1 MILNML
7 NQFYNYITELVIDY
21 FKDNQL
27 RSGDRF
33 YLQLDKEEDVIGLLE
48 ELKNNSEFNAEP
60 FIYTH
65 KYSDEPF
72 ETFSIDINGT
82 KLVLASTLNG
92 VKPDFLVLLRNLV
105 GEQKE
110 EWENT
115 ALLSIVTEQLDSIQG
130 GSRDLQREGLPLH
143 PNSIVKNLKSK
154 LEEKFQKDVTK
165 TILLDRMDSILEEQ
179 IIQHITFFDFEEIFV
194 ILNQEQMYD
203 EDYKKL
209 SIFKDPD
216 LTTLSGSKLKE
227 RLNLNKELFDYVKR
241 VHDLGYDENE
251 LDKKFTNKLTPKLK
265 QDDWSSIPFT
275 DVIKSYNERIIE
287 ITGNKLILKEVDV
300 KDSLTIWNRGQNETA
315 AGKRKRHMIV
325 FNTKKLNEI
334 DLNFNFHLEGEN
346 VKSLNEKFLEIPNK
360 FRDLVAYKVGNKK
373 LSFKLNTEQANPTYF
388 KFTYKHDKKTALGVE
403 VNLVIL
409 PFEPNNLENYQT
421 SYLLNPL
428 LGKIELYYEGNELI
442 FGQGFNKKRIDLN
455 SNNEAITFENDE
467 QIVVNPL
474 PESFNEEDELEFIIK
489 FIEFNA
495 NVKFLLKNDVPES
508 IPINGFRIWKL
519 KREEQLDFVL
529 RNNKLQ
535 FGNREFYLNKNSKRQ
550 FEWETKWINEGF
562 KSAVLDSDEL
572 INEDL
577 KLSDDL
583 REAYS
588 RFITYYKM
596 KENIPSLCH
605 YSKEL
610 STRASEY
617 VNAYINEI
625 KNFPEGEAIGSKGRD
640 LSKLGTLMGKD
651 IIYFTPFHPLMVAF
665 QLKINEVLKSEI
677 VDNVILSRLNPNGLL
692 PFMYSKNNSLYRPDN
707 INDNNEWLS
716 YKPVSQVSV
725 ADANQ
730 YMAKVVEDKIKQFE
744 EHFSYLFHENSN
756 APIRINIINIKNDF
770 EVLRGLVN
778 WLLNK
783 IKKVGLTNLKNLEVS
798 IYNEALTES
807 SFNLL
812 STIENPDQFEI
823 WLNIK
828 LKANDY
834 DPRDLMRVIRDSIIF
849 YKKDISEKINY
860 GHISFYKMLAQ
871 EHDALQ
877 PMNEMITGMN
887 LQGLYS
893 TIPSMKGKEN
903 FRNGFGTKCYS
914 ISDQD
919 VLGEVTYYLNEL
931 SANLNNDG
939 NNAYHKGEAIV
950 SRTSTTD
957 ENFLANILE
966 SSHWVTFVDPT
977 IDLEYFNK
985 MDNIVII
992 HYSDQYSSSSRFDAI
1007 TVTDK
1012 YKQYFSVVSE
1022 FLKEKEIEG
1031 TDYNVYNAVKAFNT
1045 FNGEWLLRIIG
1056 SKGQYS
1062 REKLS
1067 IISAIK
1073 YSLSYFSHTNII
1085 WVPISLEEILRVAGA
1100 VGLSKSDGVF
1110 TAKNLGFSGAHS
1122 DDLLLIGLETT
1133 NNKLSFHFYPIEVKI
1148 GINNSSVIKKA
1159 HTQVNQT
1166 KKVINDTLISTDP
1179 NSFTTKFYRNFFAQ
1193 LFLSSAQKI
1202 YTSDFFSTKNYN
1214 LSDEIVEKIIK
1225 NDYTISNN
1233 LTPYIGECAILS
1245 FEKDAYIR
1253 TSKIE
1258 DGVTVLKLLE
1268 ADGYR
1273 GLVTSIDE
1281 MHEWIQNKDSDFVK
1295 ESFLSYKYNS
1305 QDLPGDMQPNPY
1317 KERTDEEKMKYD
1329 IVQML
1334 GLEPETEVGPAP
1346 VSEPKP
1352 VSEPISDP
1360 KPDSVDETTH
1370 VQDVSSEEEDNEGI
1384 GLPPKSG
1391 NEATDDVNLDTPEDE
1406 VPNDDPETTIA
1417 SIEEAR
1423 IYLGKAENSNRKVYW
1438 EYGNKGLANRH
1449 LLIAGTSGQGK
1460 TYFMQCLLLEL
1471 SKLGISNIVVDY
1483 TEGFLPN
1490 QLEPE
1495 FVDALGDKLKQKI
1508 VYSEQFPVNPFS
1520 KNVRDIG
1527 GITLPESNTDIAERV
1542 KSVFGAVYKTLGI
1555 QQLNAI
1561 YDSILNGLE
1570 KYGDKMSLRALKECL
1585 EELDTSYSKTAL
1597 SQIRPLID
1605 RNPFTF
1611 DESFSWKN
1619 ILEDN
1624 GTVYVVQLTGYPR
1637 DVQLMITEFILWDLW
1652 NYSVRSGNKN
1662 YPIPVIMDEAQ
1673 NLDHTEQSPS
1683 ARILTEGRKF
1693 GWSAWYATQ
1702 FLKSQLSADELARLQ
1717 NASQKIFFL
1726 PPEQEISTVANSL
1739 SNDSSEKKSWE
1750 SKLSSLRK
1758 GQCVVQGPVLKDN
1771 KELSQSIVTV
1781 VNIAPLSER
1790 I

>member
-1 MILNML
+1 ML
-7 NQFYNYITELVIDY
+7 NQFYKYITGLVIDY

-33 YLQLDKEEDVIGLLE
+33 YLQLDKEEDVIGLFD
-48 ELKNNSEFNAEP
+48 ELRTNSQFNALP
-60 FIYTH
+60 FSYTH
-65 KYSDEPF
+65 KHSEEPF
-72 ETFSIDINGT
+72 ETYCIEINGT
-82 KLVLASTLNG
+82 KLVLATTLNG

-105 GEQKE
+105 GEQKDD
-110 EWENT
+110 WKDT

-143 PNSIVKNLKSK
+143 PNSIVKNLKLK
-154 LEEKFQKDVTK
+154 MEETFAKDVTK
-165 TILLDRMDSILEEQ
+165 TILLDRMESILEEQ
-179 IIQHITFFDFEEIFV
+179 IIQQITFFDFEEIFV
-194 ILNQEQMYD
+194 ILNQGEMYD

-216 LTTLSGSKLKE
+216 LTTLKGSKLKE
-227 RLNLNKELFDYVKR
+227 RLHLNKELFDYVKR
-241 VHDLGYDENE
+241 VHDLGNDEND
-251 LDKKFTNKLTPKLK
+251 LDNKFTNKLTPKLK
-265 QDDWSSIPFT
+265 QDDWQSTPFT
-275 DVIKSYNERIIE
+275 DVAKSYFDRIDE
-287 ITGNKLILKEVDV
+287 LRGNKLILKEVDV
-300 KDSLTIWNRGQNETA
+300 KDSLVIWNRVQNETA
-315 AGKRKRHMIV
+315 AGKRKRHIIV
-325 FNTKKLNEI
+325 FNTKELDEI
-334 DLNFNFHLEGEN
+334 EMNFNFQLEGQN
-346 VKSLNEKFLEIPNK
+346 VKSLNEKFLVIPNK
-360 FRDLVAYKVGNKK
+360 FIEFATYKVGTKK
-373 LSFKLNTEQANPTYF
+373 ITFNIHAQKNTPTYL
-388 KFTYKHDKKTALGVE
+388 KFTYKHDSKAALGVE
-403 VNLVIL
+403 INLIIL

-428 LGKIELYYEGNELI
+428 LGQIELYYEGNELI

-455 SNNEAITFENDE
+455 GNNEAISFENDE

-474 PESFNEEDELEFIIK
+474 PEAFNEEDELDFIIK
-489 FIEFNA
+489 FIEFETDI
-495 NVKFLLKNDVPES
+495 KFLLKNDIPES

-519 KREEQLDFVL
+519 KREEQLDFIL

-550 FEWETKWINEGF
+550 FEWESKWINEGF
-562 KSAVLDSDEL
+562 QAAVLDSDEL
-572 INEDL
+572 ISEDL
-577 KLSDDL
+577 KINDDL

-588 RFITYYKM
+588 RFITYFRR
-596 KENIPSLCH
+596 KENIPSLC
-605 YSKEL
+605 YFSKEL
-610 STRASEY
+610 SKRANEY

-625 KNFPEGEAIGSKGRD
+625 NSFPEGEAIGSKGRD
-640 LSKLGTLMGKD
+640 LSKLGTIKGKD

-665 QLKINEVLKSEI
+665 QLKINDVLKSEI
-677 VDNVILSRLNPNGLL
+677 VDNVILNRLNPNGLL
-692 PFMYSKNNSLYRPDN
+692 PFIYSKNNSLYRPDN
-707 INDNNEWLS
+707 ISDNNEWLS

-730 YMAKVVEDKIKQFE
+730 YMAKVVEDKVKQFE
-744 EHFSYLFHENSN
+744 EHFSYLLHERSN

-778 WLLNK
+778 WLLKK
-783 IKKVGLTNLKNLEVS
+783 INKVGLTNLKNLEVS

-812 STIENPDQFEI
+812 STIENPDQFEA

-828 LKANDY
+828 LKANEN

-849 YKKDISEKINY
+849 YKKDINEEINY

-887 LQGLYS
+887 LEGLYS

-903 FRNGFGTKCYS
+903 YRTGFGTKCYS

-919 VLGEVTYYLNEL
+919 VLGEVSYYLNEL
-931 SANLNNDG
+931 SANLTNDG

-957 ENFLANILE
+957 EDFLAKILK

-1007 TVTDK
+1007 TVTNK
-1012 YKQYFSVVSE
+1012 SQQYFSVVSE
-1022 FLKEKEIEG
+1022 FLKEKEVEG
-1031 TDYNVYNAVKAFNT
+1031 TDQNVFNAVNAFNT

-1073 YSLSYFSHTNII
+1073 YSLSYFSHPDIL

-1122 DDLLLIGLETT
+1122 DDLLLIGLENKD
-1133 NNKLSFHFYPIEVKI
+1133 NNLAFHFYPIEVKI

-1166 KKVINDTLISTDP
+1166 KKVINDTLISSDS

-1202 YTSDFFSTKNYN
+1202 YTSDFFSTKDYN

-1253 TSKIE
+1253 TSKLE
-1258 DGVTVLKLLE
+1258 DGVTVLKLVE

-1281 MHEWIQNKDSDFVK
+1281 MHEWIQNKESDFVR
-1295 ESFLSYKYNS
+1295 ESLLSYKYNS
-1305 QDLPGDMQPNPY
+1305 QDIPTDEKTKLYQE
-1317 KERTDEEKMKYD
+1317 KTDEEKMKYD
-1329 IVQML
+1329 SKRML
-1334 GLEPETEVGPAP
+1334 GLEPQTETEHVSVPIPVPVG
-1346 VSEPKP
+1346 
-1352 VSEPISDP
+1352 
-1360 KPDSVDETTH
+1360 ETTQ
-1370 VQDVSSEEEDNEGI
+1370 VQDTSTKPEEDSINHKESSDEEI
-1384 GLPPKSG
+1384 
-1391 NEATDDVNLDTPEDE
+1391 EATNDLTKSDKYPKLVNQDIPINLIPMTEPDTK
-1406 VPNDDPETTIA
+1406 IS

-1471 SKLGISNIVVDY
+1471 SKLGISNVVVDY

-1495 FVDALGDKLKQKI
+1495 FVGALGEKLRQKI

-1527 GITLPESNTDIAERV
+1527 GISLPESNTDIAERV
-1542 KSVFGAVYKTLGI
+1542 KSVFGAVYKSLGI

-1570 KYGDKMSLRALKECL
+1570 KYGDKMNLRALKECL
-1585 EELDTSYSKTAL
+1585 EELDTPPSKTAL

-1611 DESFSWKN
+1611 DESFSWNN
-1619 ILEDN
+1619 ILEDK
-1624 GTVYVVQLTGYPR
+1624 GTVFVIQLTGYPR

-1662 YPIPVIMDEAQ
+1662 NPIPVIMDEAQ

-1702 FLKSQLSADELARLQ
+1702 FLKSQLSPDELARLQ

-1771 KELSQSIVTV
+1771 NELTQSIVTV

-1790 I
+1790 K

>member
-1 MILNML
+1 ML
-7 NQFYNYITELVIDY
+7 NQFYKYITGLVIDY

-33 YLQLDKEEDVIGLLE
+33 YLQLDREEDVIGLYD
-48 ELKNNSEFNAEP
+48 ELRTNSQFKAIP
-60 FIYTH
+60 FSYTH
-65 KYSDEPF
+65 KYGEEPF
-72 ETFSIDINGT
+72 ETYCIEINGT

-105 GEQKE
+105 GEQKDD
-110 EWENT
+110 WKDT

-154 LEEKFQKDVTK
+154 MEETFAKDVTK
-165 TILLDRMDSILEEQ
+165 TILLDRMESILEEQ
-179 IIQHITFFDFEEIFV
+179 IIQQITFFDFEEIFV
-194 ILNQEQMYD
+194 ILNQGKMYD

-216 LTTLSGSKLKE
+216 LTTLGLKGSKLKE
-227 RLNLNKELFDYVKR
+227 RLHLNKELFDYVKR
-241 VHDLGYDENE
+241 VHDLGNDEND
-251 LDKKFTNKLTPKLK
+251 LDNKFTNKLTPKLK
-265 QDDWSSIPFT
+265 QDDWQSIPFT
-275 DVIKSYNERIIE
+275 DVAKSYFDRIE
-287 ITGNKLILKEVDV
+287 ELRGNKLILKEVDV
-300 KDSLTIWNRGQNETA
+300 KDSLAIWNRVQNETA
-315 AGKRKRHMIV
+315 AGKRKRHIIV
-325 FNTKKLNEI
+325 FNTKELDEI
-334 DLNFNFHLEGEN
+334 ELNFNFQLEGQN
-346 VKSLNEKFLEIPNK
+346 VKSLNEKFLVIPNK
-360 FRDLVAYKVGNKK
+360 FIEFATYKVGTKKITFNIHAEKNK
-373 LSFKLNTEQANPTYF
+373 PTYF
-388 KFTYKHDKKTALGVE
+388 KFTYKHDSKAALGVE
-403 VNLVIL
+403 VNLIIL

-421 SYLLNPL
+421 SYLVNPL
-428 LGKIELYYEGNELI
+428 LGQIELYYEGNELI

-455 SNNEAITFENDE
+455 SNNEAISFESDE

-474 PESFNEEDELEFIIK
+474 PEAFNEEDELDFIIK
-489 FIEFNA
+489 FIEFQTD
-495 NVKFLLKNDVPES
+495 VKFLLKNDIPES

-562 KSAVLDSDEL
+562 QAAVLDSDEL
-572 INEDL
+572 IIEEI

-588 RFITYYKM
+588 RFITYFRL
-596 KENIPSLCH
+596 KENIPSLC
-605 YSKEL
+605 YFSKEL
-610 STRASEY
+610 SKRANEY

-625 KNFPEGEAIGSKGRD
+625 NSFPEGEAIGSKGRD
-640 LSKLGTLMGKD
+640 LSKLGTIKGKD

-665 QLKINEVLKSEI
+665 QMKINEVLKSEI

-730 YMAKVVEDKIKQFE
+730 YMAKVVEDKLKQFE

-778 WLLNK
+778 WLLKK
-783 IKKVGLTNLKNLEVS
+783 INKVGLTNLKNLEVS
-798 IYNEALTES
+798 IYNETLIES

-812 STIENPDQFEI
+812 STIENPDQFEA

-834 DPRDLMRVIRDSIIF
+834 DPRDIMRVIRDSIIF
-849 YKKDISEKINY
+849 YKKDLNEEINY

-887 LQGLYS
+887 LEGLYS

-903 FRNGFGTKCYS
+903 YRTGFGTKCYS
-914 ISDQD
+914 ISEQD
-919 VLGEVTYYLNEL
+919 VLGEVSFYLNEL
-931 SANLNNDG
+931 SANLTNDG

-957 ENFLANILE
+957 EDFLAKILE

-1012 YKQYFSVVSE
+1012 SKQYFSVVSE
-1022 FLKEKEIEG
+1022 FLKEKEVEG
-1031 TDYNVYNAVKAFNT
+1031 TVQNVINAVNAFNT

-1073 YSLSYFSHTNII
+1073 YSLSYFSHPDIL

-1100 VGLSKSDGVF
+1100 VGLSKNDGVF

-1122 DDLLLIGLETT
+1122 DDLLLIGLENKD
-1133 NNKLSFHFYPIEVKI
+1133 NNLAFHFYPIEVKI

-1166 KKVINDTLISTDP
+1166 KKIINDTLISSDP

-1202 YTSDFFSTKNYN
+1202 YTSDFFSTKDYN

-1253 TSKIE
+1253 TSKLE

-1268 ADGYR
+1268 ADGYM

-1281 MHEWIQNKDSDFVK
+1281 MHEWIQHKDSDFVK
-1295 ESFLSYKYNS
+1295 ESLLSYKYNS
-1305 QDLPGDMQPNPY
+1305 QDSSVEAQPNSHQ
-1317 KERTDEEKMKYD
+1317 ENTDEDKVKYD
-1329 IVQML
+1329 TKRFLDLEPTVENTEPSTL
-1334 GLEPETEVGPAP
+1334 PNHVPSNETHETEPETKEVAYKGN
-1346 VSEPKP
+1346 
-1352 VSEPISDP
+1352 
-1360 KPDSVDETTH
+1360 TNT
-1370 VQDVSSEEEDNEGI
+1370 SEEIDLQTPDHVLNGEDNI
-1384 GLPPKSG
+1384 P
-1391 NEATDDVNLDTPEDE
+1391 TPEVEANNDE
-1406 VPNDDPETTIA
+1406 PEENIV
-1417 SIEEAR
+1417 SIEETR

-1495 FVDALGDKLKQKI
+1495 FVSALGDKLKQKI
-1508 VYSEQFPVNPFS
+1508 VFSEQFPVNPFS

-1585 EELDTSYSKTAL
+1585 EELNTSYSKTAL

-1611 DESFSWKN
+1611 DDSFSWKS
-1619 ILEDN
+1619 ILDDK
-1624 GTVYVVQLTGYPR
+1624 GTVFVIQLTGYPR

-1662 YPIPVIMDEAQ
+1662 NPLPVIMDEAQ

-1771 KELSQSIVTV
+1771 NELSQSVVTV

>member
-1 MILNML
+1 ML
-7 NQFYNYITELVIDY
+7 NQFYKYITGLVIDY

-33 YLQLDKEEDVIGLLE
+33 YLQLDKEEDVIGLFE
-48 ELKNNSEFNAEP
+48 ELRANSKFKAIP
-60 FIYTH
+60 FSYKH
-65 KYSDEPF
+65 KYSEEPF
-72 ETFSIDINGT
+72 ETYCIEINGT

-105 GEQKE
+105 GEQKD
-110 EWENT
+110 EWKNT

-154 LEEKFQKDVTK
+154 LEETFAKDVTK
-165 TILLDRMDSILEEQ
+165 TILLDRMESILEEQ
-179 IIQHITFFDFEEIFV
+179 IIQQITFFDFEEIFV
-194 ILNQEQMYD
+194 ILNQGEMYD
-203 EDYKKL
+203 DDYKKL

-216 LTTLSGSKLKE
+216 LATLKGSKLKE
-227 RLNLNKELFDYVKR
+227 RLHLNKELFDYVKR
-241 VHDLGYDENE
+241 VHDLGNDENDLE
-251 LDKKFTNKLTPKLK
+251 NKFTNKLTPKLK
-265 QDDWSSIPFT
+265 QDDWQSIPFT
-275 DVIKSYNERIIE
+275 DVAKSYFDRIDE
-287 ITGNKLILKEVDV
+287 LRGNKLILKEVDV
-300 KDSLTIWNRGQNETA
+300 KDSLTIWNRVQNETA
-315 AGKRKRHMIV
+315 AGKRKRHIIV
-325 FNTKKLNEI
+325 FNTKELNDIE
-334 DLNFNFHLEGEN
+334 LTFNFQLEGQN
-346 VKSLNEKFLEIPNK
+346 VKSLNEKFLAIPNK
-360 FRDLVAYKVGNKK
+360 FIEFANYKVGTRKITFNIHAERNK
-373 LSFKLNTEQANPTYF
+373 PTYF
-388 KFTYKHDKKTALGVE
+388 KYTYKHDSKAALGVE
-403 VNLVIL
+403 INIIIL
-409 PFEPNNLENYQT
+409 PFEPNILENYQT
-421 SYLLNPL
+421 SYLINPL
-428 LGKIELYYEGNELI
+428 LEQIELFYEGNELI

-455 SNNEAITFENDE
+455 SNNEAISFENDE

-474 PESFNEEDELEFIIK
+474 PEAFNEEDELDFIIK
-489 FIEFNA
+489 FIEFQIDI
-495 NVKFLLKNDVPES
+495 KFLLKNDIPES

-519 KREEQLDFVL
+519 KREEQLDFIL
-529 RNNKLQ
+529 RNHKLQ

-550 FEWETKWINEGF
+550 FEWESKWINEGF
-562 KSAVLDSDEL
+562 HAAVLDSDEL
-572 INEDL
+572 ISEEL
-577 KLSDDL
+577 KISDDL

-588 RFITYYKM
+588 RFITYFKL
-596 KENIPSLCH
+596 KDNIPSLC
-605 YSKEL
+605 YFSKDL
-610 STRASEY
+610 SKRAKEY

-625 KNFPEGEAIGSKGRD
+625 NSFPEGEAIGSKGRD
-640 LSKLGTLMGKD
+640 LSKLGTIKGKD

-665 QLKINEVLKSEI
+665 QLKINEVLKNEI
-677 VDNVILSRLNPNGLL
+677 VDNVILNRLNPNGLL

-707 INDNNEWLS
+707 VSDNNEWLS

-778 WLLNK
+778 WLLKK
-783 IKKVGLTNLKNLEVS
+783 INKVGLTSLKNLEVS
-798 IYNEALTES
+798 IYNEALAES

-812 STIENPDQFEI
+812 STIENPDQFEA

-828 LKANDY
+828 LKSNDY

-849 YKKDISEKINY
+849 YKKDINEEINY
-860 GHISFYKMLAQ
+860 AHISFYKMLAQ

-887 LQGLYS
+887 LEGLYS

-903 FRNGFGTKCYS
+903 YRTGFGTKCYS
-914 ISDQD
+914 INDQD
-919 VLGEVTYYLNEL
+919 LLGEIAYFLNEL
-931 SANLNNDG
+931 SANLTNDG

-957 ENFLANILE
+957 EDFLAKILD

-1012 YKQYFSVVSE
+1012 SKQYFSVVSE
-1022 FLKEKEIEG
+1022 FLKEKEVEG
-1031 TDYNVYNAVKAFNT
+1031 TDQNVINAVNAFNT

-1073 YSLSYFSHTNII
+1073 YSLSYFSHPDIL

-1100 VGLSKSDGVF
+1100 VGLSKNDGVF

-1122 DDLLLIGLETT
+1122 DDLLLIGLENKD
-1133 NNKLSFHFYPIEVKI
+1133 NNLAFHFYPIEVKI

-1166 KKVINDTLISTDP
+1166 KKVINDTLISSDP

-1202 YTSDFFSTKNYN
+1202 YTSDFFSTKDYN

-1253 TSKIE
+1253 TSKLE
-1258 DGVTVLKLLE
+1258 DGVTVLKLVE

-1281 MHEWIQNKDSDFVK
+1281 MHEWIQHKESDFVK
-1295 ESFLSYKYNS
+1295 ESLLSYKYNS
-1305 QDLPGDMQPNPY
+1305 QNGNVEVPPNPHLENTNED
-1317 KERTDEEKMKYD
+1317 KAKYD
-1329 IVQML
+1329 IKPDPIEENTETSVL
-1334 GLEPETEVGPAP
+1334 PNNVPSNETHDKEPEKNEVSIKGNSNTNEELDLPTP
-1346 VSEPKP
+1346 DLNGEVNPPHNVKTINDEP
-1352 VSEPISDP
+1352 
-1360 KPDSVDETTH
+1360 
-1370 VQDVSSEEEDNEGI
+1370 EENR
-1384 GLPPKSG
+1384 S
-1391 NEATDDVNLDTPEDE
+1391 
-1406 VPNDDPETTIA
+1406 

-1471 SKLGISNIVVDY
+1471 SKLGISNIIVDY

-1495 FVDALGDKLKQKI
+1495 FVSGLGENLKQRI
-1508 VYSEQFPVNPFS
+1508 VLTEQFPVNPFS
-1520 KNVRDIG
+1520 KNTRDIG

-1570 KYGDKMSLRALKECL
+1570 KYGENMNLRALKECL

-1619 ILEDN
+1619 ILEDK
-1624 GTVYVVQLTGYPR
+1624 GTVFVIQLTGYPR

-1662 YPIPVIMDEAQ
+1662 NPIPVIMDEAQ

-1702 FLKSQLSADELARLQ
+1702 FLKSQLSPDELARLQ

-1758 GQCVVQGPVLKDN
+1758 GQCVVQGPVLNDN
-1771 KELSQSIVTV
+1771 NELTQSIVTV